1 MTAVDAVHGVVDVTH
16 AGRGRSMIG
25 CVHLACRSGPS
36 KYLQVL
42 SMLSSHSSAVRLV
55 QCFRYFALSA
65 AVAWC
70 CSSNFAEAAPINWGD
85 FVGNTVTYRM
95 VTEDSGTDT
104 VPPCMFCQPT
114 VGGDTLNFNPVGF
127 DASSNGVATD
137 VTDGQLL
144 FMIESNNKQTQAIQN
159 FKISETGDTS
169 LSGNV
174 TVGST
179 STATSVEI
187 TPVVEIVE
195 VDGVSLAVPITLS
208 KMSTPPLPV
217 LGEMFTQIPGNTP
230 SDGQWELGTD
240 GNGGPIFST
249 QWNGMV
255 FVNVQRCTDQER
267 HAISSWCHQG
277 HASTS
282 TIRCSVASATG
293 TAPRLPRRTFIT
305 ITTNIPEPA
314 TVSLLVV
321 AMAAGMLARRRG

>member
-55 QCFRYFALSA
+55 QCFRYFALRA

-137 VTDGQLL
+137 ITDGQLL

-169 LSGNV
+169 LAGNV

-255 FVNVQRCTDQER
+255 FVNVQDALIKSGTPFLRGATKVTVNIDNVLV
-267 HAISSWCHQG
+267 A
-277 HASTS
+277 TS
-282 TIRCSVASATG
+282 QVGTSATI
-293 TAPRLPRRTFIT
+293 AKKDFIT
-305 ITTNIPEPA
+305 ITTNIPEPT
-314 TVSLLVV
+314 TVGLLVV